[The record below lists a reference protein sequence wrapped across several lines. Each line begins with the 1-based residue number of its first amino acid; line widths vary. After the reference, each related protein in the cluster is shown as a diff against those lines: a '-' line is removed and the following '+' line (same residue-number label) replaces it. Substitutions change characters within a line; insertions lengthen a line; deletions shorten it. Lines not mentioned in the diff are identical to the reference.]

1 MTNILTGTSTLL
13 LGAPGGGKT
22 YSLSTLIEAGLELFV
37 VITDPGGQESLI
49 DSIIDRK
56 LDMDRFHYRYVAP
69 VSSDWKTFLAMAKT
83 MTTLGYADI
92 AGIKSGVEKKDFVQF
107 TELLQTLSD
116 FVDERTGESFG
127 PIDDWGPE
135 RAIVIDSMSG
145 VNVMAMKQMIGAKL
159 SAHQGEW
166 GVAMNAEETLL
177 LKLTSDLRCYLV
189 CTAHMDKVMDET
201 IGRPMNS
208 VALLGTKL
216 APKIPR
222 LFSDVVLAY
231 RDGQNFFWSTIEA
244 NTDLKA
250 RNLPL
255 AAKLPP
261 SFKPIVRKQTER
273 MAAAT
278 PQASTSVTETKE
290 AQQ

>member
-1 MTNILTGTSTLL
+1 MTDLDKGTSTLL

-37 VITDPGGQESLI
+37 VITDPGGEQSLL
-49 DSIIDRK
+49 DSISDRK
-56 LDMDRFHYRYVAP
+56 LDLDKFHHHYVAP
-69 VSSDWKTFLAMAKT
+69 ISSSWDTFLKMAKT
-83 MTTLGYADI
+83 MTTLGYSDI
-92 AGIKSGVEKKDFVQF
+92 AGIKSGVEKKDFIQF
-107 TELLQTLSD
+107 TELLVTLSN
-116 FVDERTGESFG
+116 FICQRTGKLFGPVDE
-127 PIDDWGPE
+127 WGPD
-135 RAIVIDSMSG
+135 RALVIDSMSG
-145 VNVMAMKQMIGAKL
+145 VNVMAMKQMVGAKL

-177 LKLTSDLRCYLV
+177 LKLTSDLKCYLV

-201 IGRPMNS
+201 IGKPMNS
-208 VALLGTKL
+208 VALLGNKL

-231 RDGQNFFWSTIEA
+231 RDGVNFFWSTTEA

-255 AAKLPP
+255 GAKLPP

-273 MAAAT
+273 IAAAT
-278 PQASTSVTETKE
+278 PQASLSETETKE
-290 AQQ
+290 TQQ